1 MKVLYHHR
9 TQGEEP
15 ESVHIAS
22 IVRALRNLGH
32 SVSVVGP
39 APLTGQTA
47 RGTRLGR
54 LKRALP
60 RFGVELAQ
68 VVYNLR
74 SLWQLLHAL
83 SHGAYDFI
91 YERYA
96 LYNFAGLLAARLF
109 HIPLI
114 LEVNTL
120 YAQAWDRY
128 YGLSF
133 PRLARA
139 MERYL
144 LCRADQIIT
153 VTAVQR
159 RLLER
164 EGVRPERIA
173 VCQNAIDPTE
183 FVPER
188 YHQDDLRVRLGLK
201 SLVIGF
207 VGTMNRWQGIA
218 GFAAVVE
225 EVVKARSDVS
235 FLFVGEGEGRAA
247 LASELERRGYLP
259 WVVFAGRVPHSEVP
273 RYLAAMDVGVL
284 LDSNAYGSPMKVFE
298 YWAMGM
304 AVIAPSVKPVLEIL
318 RDGETGLL
326 IAPGD
331 SQAMAAQIL
340 RLAGDRALCT
350 RLGDQGRREVLATHT
365 WARNAEQ
372 IVLCYAAVA
381 AGRRAARLAE

>member
-22 IVRALRNLGH
+22 IVRALHNLGH
-32 SVSVVGP
+32 EVSVVGP
-39 APLTGQTA
+39 APLSARAA

-54 LKRALP
+54 IKRRLP

-68 VVYNLR
+68 IVYNLR
-74 SLWQLLHAL
+74 ALWQLWRAL
-83 SHGAYDFI
+83 NRGTYDFI

-96 LYNFAGLLAARLF
+96 LYNVAGLLAARLF
-109 HIPLI
+109 RLPLI
-114 LEVNTL
+114 LEVNTP

-139 MERYL
+139 VERYVL
-144 LCRADQIIT
+144 RRADQIIT

-159 RLLER
+159 RLLE
-164 EGVRPERIA
+164 EQGVRRDRIA
-173 VCQNAIDPTE
+173 VCHNAIDPTE
-183 FVPER
+183 FAPER
-188 YHQDDLRVRLGLK
+188 YAKDDLRTRLGLK

-207 VGTMNRWQGIA
+207 VGTMNRWQGVA

-225 EVVKARSDVS
+225 EVVKGRSDVS
-235 FLFVGEGEGRAA
+235 FLFVGEGEGRAT
-247 LASELERRGYLP
+247 LAAELEGRGCLP
-259 WVVFAGRVPHSEVP
+259 WVVFAGRVPHAAVP
-273 RYLAAMDVGVL
+273 RYVAAMDVGVL

-298 YWAMGM
+298 YWAMGK
-304 AVIAPSVKPVLEIL
+304 AVIAPTVAPVLEIL
-318 RDGETGLL
+318 RDGATGLL

-331 SQAMAAQIL
+331 SRAMAAQIL
-340 RLAGDRALCT
+340 RLAGEPELRQ
-350 RLGDQGRREVLATHT
+350 RLGEQGRREVLARHT

-372 IVLCYAAVA
+372 ILLCYEANAAA
-381 AGRRAARLAE
+381 STRSSA

>member
-1 MKVLYHHR
+1 VKVLYHHR

-15 ESVHIAS
+15 ESVHIAN
-22 IVRALRNLGH
+22 IVQALRNLGH
-32 SVSVVGP
+32 EVLVVGP
-39 APLTGQTA
+39 APVSRHA
-47 RGTRLGR
+47 VRSTRLGR
-54 LKRALP
+54 IKRRLP

-68 VVYNLR
+68 IVYNVR
-74 SLWQLLHAL
+74 ALWQLLGAL
-83 SHGAYDFI
+83 HRGSYQFI

-96 LYNFAGLLAARLF
+96 LYNVAGLLAARLF
-109 HIPLI
+109 HVPLI

-120 YAQAWDRY
+120 YAQAWARY

-139 MERYL
+139 TERYVVR
-144 LCRADQIIT
+144 RADRIIT
-153 VTAVQR
+153 VTSVQR
-159 RLLER
+159 RLLEQ
-164 EGVRPERIA
+164 EGVRPGRIT
-173 VCQNAIDPTE
+173 VCHNAIDPAE
-183 FVPER
+183 FAPER
-188 YHQDDLRVRLGLK
+188 YQRDDLRERLGLK

-247 LASELERRGYLP
+247 LAAELAGRGYLP
-259 WVVFAGRVPHSEVP
+259 WVVFAGRVPHAAVP

-298 YWAMGM
+298 YWAMGK
-304 AVIAPSVKPVLEIL
+304 AVIAPSVNPVVEIL

-331 SQAMAAQIL
+331 AQAMAAQIL
-340 RLAGDRALCT
+340 RLARDPELRH

-372 IVLCYAAVA
+372 ILLSHAAAVRHDA
-381 AGRRAARLAE
+381 

>member
-1 MKVLYHHR
+1 VRVLYHHR

-15 ESVHIAS
+15 ESVHIAN

-32 SVSVVGP
+32 EVSVVGP
-39 APLTGQTA
+39 APLSAHTV
-47 RGTRLGR
+47 RSTRLGR
-54 LKRALP
+54 IKQRLP

-68 VVYNLR
+68 IVYNLR
-74 SLWQLLHAL
+74 SLWQLLRTL
-83 SHGAYDFI
+83 KRGSYEFI

-96 LYNFAGLLAARLF
+96 LYNIAGVLAARLF
-109 HIPLI
+109 HRPLI

-120 YAQAWDRY
+120 YAQAWSRY

-133 PRLARA
+133 PRAARA
-139 MERYL
+139 MERYVL
-144 LCRADQIIT
+144 RRADRIIT
-153 VTAVQR
+153 VTSVQR
-159 RLLER
+159 KLLEV

-173 VCQNAIDPTE
+173 VCHNAIDPTE
-183 FVPER
+183 FAPER
-188 YHQDDLRVRLGLK
+188 FEKDDLRVRLGLK

-207 VGTMNRWQGIA
+207 VGTMNRWQGVA

-247 LASELERRGYLP
+247 LAAELERRGCLP
-259 WVVFAGRVPHSEVP
+259 WVVFAGRVPHAVVP
-273 RYLAAMDVGVL
+273 RYVAAMDVGVL

-298 YWAMGM
+298 YWAMGK
-304 AVIAPSVKPVLEIL
+304 AVIAPSVDPVLEIL

-326 IAPGD
+326 ISPGD
-331 SQAMAAQIL
+331 SKAMAAQIL
-340 RLAGDRALCT
+340 RLAGDPELRR
-350 RLGDQGRREVLATHT
+350 RLGDEGRREVLATRT

-372 IVLCYAAVA
+372 ILLSYEASAGVA
-381 AGRRAARLAE
+381 TRRSA